1 MGISGGIAAA
11 AVAAGGSIAA
21 SSIQSNA
28 AKGAANTQQQAS
40 QDANSTQIYMQQQ
53 AIDQQNQMFGLEAQ
67 LLNPQRQAGN
77 YATQAIQQAL
87 GLPLTT
93 LGAQR
98 LPGGGTLQGTGS
110 LGGGGGTTGG
120 GANTLPQLGLND
132 YSTSQGGVL
141 SPNASLY
148 GTDQAYTQ
156 AWDQVASANKAAAGD
171 KWNIQ
176 YSNPAFAAANQQ
188 GQTNLNQEVQ
198 RAYQAFQLQ
207 QQGAQPNATAG
218 GQLVGSG
225 AQVGMGGTGPAT
237 TGTNAYSNLF
247 QPFNY
252 TADQYHQS
260 PGYQFALGQGLEAIN
275 NSAAARGM
283 ILSPNT
289 SKALGT
295 YATGLADQDFQQAY
309 QNAYQA
315 YTQNQSNTL
324 NALSG
329 MAGYGN
335 TAATNLGSAAG
346 NTGTNNASL
355 LSGLGTSLGSNTIG
369 AGNAG
374 AAGIVGSGN
383 AISGGITNLAN
394 TFNQSALMN
403 QFLSPSSG
411 TGYGFTMPGGNTG
424 SSGGYNY
431 TNPSYGLGSGLNFNL
446 NQ

>member
-1 MGISGGIAAA
+1 MGISPVIVGGAIAAA
-11 AVAAGGSIAA
+11 GAVGGAAISANAA
-21 SSIQSNA
+21 S
-28 AKGAANTQQQAS
+28 GAAQTQQQAS

-53 AIDQQNQMFGLEAQ
+53 AINEQNQTFGLEAQ

-77 YATQAIQQAL
+77 YATQALQMGL
-87 GLPLTT
+87 GLPTTPLTS
-93 LGAQR
+93 LN
-98 LPGGGTLQGTGS
+98 LPAGGVLPGTGS
-110 LGGGGGTTGG
+110 LTGTGTTT
-120 GANTLPQLGLND
+120 GAGARPQLGLND
-132 YSTSQGGVL
+132 YSTNQGGVL
-141 SPNASLY
+141 SPNATLY
-148 GTDQAYTQ
+148 GTDPAYTA
-156 AWDQVASANKAAAGD
+156 AWDQVANANKASAGD
-171 KWNIQ
+171 KWNVQ

-188 GQTNLNQEVQ
+188 GQTSLNQEVQ
-198 RAYQAFQLQ
+198 RAYQANLQ
-207 QQGAQPNATAG
+207 QQGGAQPSATAG

-225 AQVGMGGTGPAT
+225 AQMGMGGTGAAVP
-237 TGTNAYSNLF
+237 NAYSNLF

-275 NSAAARGM
+275 NSAAAKGM

-289 SKALGT
+289 SKSLAS

-335 TAATNLGSAAG
+335 TAATNISGAAG
-346 NTGTNNASL
+346 TAGSNNASL
-355 LSGLGTSLGSNTIG
+355 LSSLGTSLGGNIIG

-374 AAGIVGSGN
+374 AAGQVGVGN
-383 AISGGITNLAN
+383 AISGGISNLGN
-394 TFNQSALMN
+394 IYNQSALMN
-403 QFLSPSSG
+403 QFLTPSSG
-411 TGYGFTMPGGNTG
+411 TGYGFTMPGGS
-424 SSGGYNY
+424 SSGGYSY
-431 TNPSYGLGSGLNFNL
+431 SNPQYGLGSGLNFNL